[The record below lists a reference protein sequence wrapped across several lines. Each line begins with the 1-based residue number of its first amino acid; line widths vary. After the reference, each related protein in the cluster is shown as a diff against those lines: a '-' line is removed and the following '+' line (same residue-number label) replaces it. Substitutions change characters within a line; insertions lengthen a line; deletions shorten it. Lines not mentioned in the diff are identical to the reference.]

1 MTLMAF
7 PSDNS
12 DQELTKKQHK
22 AYVAGWSEQW
32 LTKQTVCSVKI
43 AKKFFLVSKELRIE
57 HFIK

>member
-43 AKKFFLVSKELRIE
+43 AKSFFSFPKSYE
-57 HFIK
+57 